1 MKRNAFH
8 FAPVLLV
15 LPMVALL
22 LQGCTKEQA
31 EPIVP
36 PVELAVDYPAIPF
49 SIQGNDV
56 PGQFQ
61 LQFDLDADVLGQVLT
76 AHDYTLGQVMEFR
89 FTMAKLHLA
98 SPANGNYNAL
108 GSVTLQAASG
118 DNEPLSVANM
128 YPVPDGSHTLILN
141 LSAPNIA
148 DLMRGGNVR
157 IIAKFHL
164 DGTLPDVS
172 NHQLLLSAKVT
183 MQL

>member
-1 MKRNAFH
+1 MKRNAFPLV
-8 FAPVLLV
+8 PVLLA
-15 LPMVALL
+15 LPLLAVL

-36 PVELAVDYPAIPF
+36 PVELAVNYPAIPF
-49 SIQGNDV
+49 SIQANDV

-61 LQFDLDADVLGQVLT
+61 LQFDLNADVLGQALA
-76 AHDYTLGQVMEFR
+76 AHQYTLAQVMDFR
-89 FTMAKLHLA
+89 FTTAKLHLS
-98 SPANGNYNAL
+98 SPADGNYNAL
-108 GSVTLQAASG
+108 ESVTLQVASG
-118 DNEPLSVANM
+118 DSEPISVANL

-141 LSAPNIA
+141 LSAPNLA
-148 DLMRGGNVR
+148 DLMRVGNVR
-157 IIAKFHL
+157 IIAKFHR